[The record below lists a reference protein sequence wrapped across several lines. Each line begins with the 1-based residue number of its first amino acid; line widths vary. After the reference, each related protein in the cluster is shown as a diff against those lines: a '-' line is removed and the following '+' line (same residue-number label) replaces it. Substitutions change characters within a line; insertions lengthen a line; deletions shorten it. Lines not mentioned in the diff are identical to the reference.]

1 MIHERH
7 QRVGSFEL
15 KLHESCPVSVREAVA
30 EFGHV
35 VVTATPVDPVE
46 VADADLLEAALFTGV
61 VTKPPTAGEFGGW
74 GTGWWLGGT
83 NEHAGNAIEDT
94 PVEFTAAALDTALA
108 SLLPATQPIAA
119 GTVTTTGLS
128 SVDGSFAM
136 ASRWLVLQQLCALAG
151 AEFVIRPD
159 FTVDAA
165 AAGTLFPTTVAPDV
179 LLTTDPEPRDVHGLV
194 GFELVK
200 VDVSE
205 SWGQYATRVVVA
217 GKTADGAQIAVGG
230 ATVGSVPYSD
240 GRGNAMVA
248 KRFVNAPSTPDAD
261 VDTMVQ
267 AVLNLSTGR
276 QSVALTARG
285 EIRTKLAPGDGVWV
299 WSIEHGLVDTANQIQ
314 YQAETIAPV
323 LLRCRGLD
331 WPVTQGMGVY
341 YRADDGTYTDL
352 TRYMAWED
360 DKPTTVIV
368 GAGIG
373 GPEDDTAAVAGSP
386 TEGAISARWNDAV
399 GLIAL
404 TDHQTSTSILA
415 ASIGTTEAS
424 TNLATPAVATLPDRR
439 YRITFQ
445 VTLRGLLNMTSYAS
459 LRVRRGTTTAGTL
472 VLGPVHVEKGTGSS
486 PRETVTV
493 TAYDVPGA
501 QSGQRWVLTGQADA
515 SAFDAYSP
523 STASVEVVGPA

>member
-15 KLHESCPVSVREAVA
+15 KLDESCPTSVRAAVVQ
-30 EFGHV
+30 FGSL
-35 VVTATPVDPVE
+35 VVTPTVVDPRE
-46 VADADLLEAALFTGV
+46 VSDADLLAAARFTGV
-61 VTKPPTAGEFGGW
+61 VTAPPTDGEIAGW
-74 GTGWWLGGT
+74 GWGWGLGGT
-83 NEHAGNAIEDT
+83 DDHAGNAIEDT
-94 PVEFTAAALDTALA
+94 PVEYTSVSLATALA
-108 SLLPATQPIAA
+108 ALLPVTQPVAA

-128 SVDGSFAM
+128 TVSGSYAM
-136 ASRWLVLQQLCALAG
+136 ASRWWVLQQLCALAG

-165 AAGTLFPTTVAPDV
+165 APSILFPTLTTPTV
-179 LLTTDPEPRDVHGLV
+179 LLTTDPEPRDLAGLAGV
-194 GFELVK
+194 ELAK
-200 VDVSE
+200 VTVSE

-217 GKTADGAQIAVGG
+217 GKSADGAQIAVGG
-230 ATVGSVPYSD
+230 ATAGSVPYVD
-240 GRGNAMVA
+240 GRGNALVA
-248 KRFVNAPSTPDAD
+248 KRFVNAPATPDAD
-261 VDTMVQ
+261 VATMAQ
-267 AVLNLSTGR
+267 AVLDLSTGR
-276 QSVALTARG
+276 QSIALSARG
-285 EIRTKLAPGDGVWV
+285 DVRSVLAPGDGVWV
-299 WSIEHGLVDTANQIQ
+299 WSLEHGLVDTGNQIH
-314 YQAETIAPV
+314 YQAETVAPV
-323 LLRCRGLD
+323 LLRCRGMD

-341 YRADDGTYTDL
+341 YRAGSGAYLDL
-352 TRYMAWED
+352 TPYVEWED
-360 DKPTTVIV
+360 SKQTTVVV
-368 GAGIG
+368 GAGVG
-373 GPEDDTAAVAGSP
+373 GVGDDTSPVSGSP

-486 PRETVTV
+486 PRETVTI